1 MKKVVVFVLL
11 TLVCAGSLFAQE
23 ADKQKKKKSI
33 TDSLFHIEQVDVLQK
48 KNHADVM
55 GLNVPLR
62 FIPIDLIKLPA
73 ELLDRKGI
81 TEWTDAVRFLPG
93 VRMSDQGGLWKRF
106 YVGGSNMPAV
116 LMIDGIR
123 DDRQSINTFPLGD
136 LASAESIEVLRGPA
150 AILAGYGA
158 MGGVINVVRKKLSPD
173 FFANAR
179 FSYGRWD
186 VKKVTLGFGG
196 TLAGPVEFLA
206 NLHYATYGGWR
217 RMSPERLSGMAAL
230 GATLGK
236 NRIDLTFG
244 FQNDHYTVELG
255 AAPYMPGDML
265 DIDTDEL
272 VLKKGDSHPTADMGQ
287 TYNDFANDSHSR
299 KGYNFKLNYEFALSE
314 SLKLKEVFAFD
325 HSYHR
330 TSGAGSIA
338 YKTSTTP
345 FDGADYKY
353 YTTKNGAQVATYVD
367 IDSLRRYGASGFFPK
382 HDTYNNTVELTGDAE
397 LFSMIHHYSIGW
409 NWTYFKHFQ
418 YNGWNS
424 GDTYGPGADVMLS
437 VEDPE
442 LNQGWWKQNVSD
454 IYIRKFWTQGIYFR
468 DVFELNEKWKF
479 MASGR
484 MDFYK
489 RKYSGYFP
497 TSDGKSFDYN
507 KSDIGEWQNFHTSA
521 FTWHVGAVYF
531 PIPELSIH
539 LAHGSAFTPNTTTYA
554 VNNIYLDKNGNEINP
569 DTDGD
574 RIFDPERDYS
584 FETGVRYT
592 PREWV
597 DLNVNYSYIR
607 RNNMVTT
614 VGTREVDVEQ
624 SDGTMQPTQMTVR
637 AQVGRADMSTID
649 MDVTVRPIPS
659 LSLHGALCFS
669 DYRVRSIRES
679 EAFPEYKQTGKN
691 MRTTGVPR
699 TTYYL
704 MADYT
709 IPSGMFKNL
718 SFHLSGNFRDKVYR
732 DVASNLYYPSLWL
745 MDAGIFY
752 TLKEHVTLS
761 CNINN
766 LLNKKYFE
774 TVSNPVQ
781 GAPINY
787 QFSLSYE
794 F

>member
-255 AAPYMPGDML
+255 AAPYMP
-265 DIDTDEL
+265 
-272 VLKKGDSHPTADMGQ
+272 
-287 TYNDFANDSHSR
+287 
-299 KGYNFKLNYEFALSE
+299 
-314 SLKLKEVFAFD
+314 
-325 HSYHR
+325 
-330 TSGAGSIA
+330 
-338 YKTSTTP
+338 
-345 FDGADYKY
+345 
-353 YTTKNGAQVATYVD
+353 
-367 IDSLRRYGASGFFPK
+367 
-382 HDTYNNTVELTGDAE
+382 
-397 LFSMIHHYSIGW
+397 
-409 NWTYFKHFQ
+409 
-418 YNGWNS
+418 
-424 GDTYGPGADVMLS
+424 
-437 VEDPE
+437 
-442 LNQGWWKQNVSD
+442 
-454 IYIRKFWTQGIYFR
+454 
-468 DVFELNEKWKF
+468 
-479 MASGR
+479 
-484 MDFYK
+484 
-489 RKYSGYFP
+489 
-497 TSDGKSFDYN
+497 
-507 KSDIGEWQNFHTSA
+507 
-521 FTWHVGAVYF
+521 
-531 PIPELSIH
+531 
-539 LAHGSAFTPNTTTYA
+539 
-554 VNNIYLDKNGNEINP
+554 EICW
-569 DTDGD
+569 
-574 RIFDPERDYS
+574 I
-584 FETGVRYT
+584 
-592 PREWV
+592 
-597 DLNVNYSYIR
+597 
-607 RNNMVTT
+607 
-614 VGTREVDVEQ
+614 
-624 SDGTMQPTQMTVR
+624 
-637 AQVGRADMSTID
+637 
-649 MDVTVRPIPS
+649 
-659 LSLHGALCFS
+659 
-669 DYRVRSIRES
+669 
-679 EAFPEYKQTGKN
+679 
-691 MRTTGVPR
+691 
-699 TTYYL
+699 
-704 MADYT
+704 
-709 IPSGMFKNL
+709 
-718 SFHLSGNFRDKVYR
+718 
-732 DVASNLYYPSLWL
+732 
-745 MDAGIFY
+745 
-752 TLKEHVTLS
+752 
-761 CNINN
+761 
-766 LLNKKYFE
+766 
-774 TVSNPVQ
+774 
-781 GAPINY
+781 
-787 QFSLSYE
+787 
-794 F
+794 

>member
-1 MKKVVVFVLL
+1 
-11 TLVCAGSLFAQE
+11 
-23 ADKQKKKKSI
+23 
-33 TDSLFHIEQVDVLQK
+33 
-48 KNHADVM
+48 
-55 GLNVPLR
+55 
-62 FIPIDLIKLPA
+62 
-73 ELLDRKGI
+73 
-81 TEWTDAVRFLPG
+81 
-93 VRMSDQGGLWKRF
+93 
-106 YVGGSNMPAV
+106 
-116 LMIDGIR
+116 
-123 DDRQSINTFPLGD
+123 
-136 LASAESIEVLRGPA
+136 
-150 AILAGYGA
+150 
-158 MGGVINVVRKKLSPD
+158 
-173 FFANAR
+173 
-179 FSYGRWD
+179 
-186 VKKVTLGFGG
+186 
-196 TLAGPVEFLA
+196 
-206 NLHYATYGGWR
+206 
-217 RMSPERLSGMAAL
+217 
-230 GATLGK
+230 
-236 NRIDLTFG
+236 
-244 FQNDHYTVELG
+244 
-255 AAPYMPGDML
+255 ML